1 MPIENGVLVASLKMR
16 GRTAAELTAENP
28 TLLDREFG
36 VETDTYTEDAG
47 VRVYKLKF
55 GPGQWNTL
63 PYAAMGAN
71 GMDAA
76 AVNALI
82 AAHVAAA
89 DPHGDRAYTNAQI
102 SALGT
107 AAQADTGTAAGNVP
121 VLDGSGILP
130 VSILPALAITD
141 TYEVASQVA
150 MLALT
155 AERGDIAIRTDLN
168 KCFVL
173 AAEPASTLS
182 NWKELKT
189 PADAVLAVAGLTG
202 AITAHDMK
210 SALAIAV
217 SDIAAIGDQRLL
229 GNVSG
234 GTMAPAELTPAQ
246 VAAMLPVMVGDTGS
260 GGTKGLVPAPAAG
273 DAAAA
278 KMLRADGT
286 WAAVPAPS
294 PLTTI
299 NAQTGTS
306 YTLALTDG
314 GPDKML
320 TQSNAAAITTTVP
333 NNSSVAFPIGTV
345 ISGTQTGAGRVT
357 ISPASGVTI
366 TSRDSCYRTMGTG
379 SPWTLLKT
387 ATNTWLLWGDLIL

>member
-1 MPIENGVLVASLKMR
+1 MADINI
-16 GRTAAELTAENP
+16 NI
-28 TLLDREFG
+28 
-36 VETDTYTEDAG
+36 DAQAL
-47 VRVYKLKF
+47 RD
-55 GPGQWNTL
+55 
-63 PYAAMGAN
+63 YADSK
-71 GMDAA
+71 DAA
-76 AVNALI
+76 HL
-82 AAHVAAA
+82 AAA
-89 DPHGDRAYTNAQI
+89 DPHGDRAYTDTQI
-102 SALGT
+102 ATLGT
-107 AAQADTGTAAGNVP
+107 AAQADTGTAAGDVP
-121 VLDGSGILP
+121 VLGAGGVLP
-130 VSILPALAITD
+130 VSTLPALAITD
-141 TYEVASQVA
+141 TYEVASQAA
-150 MLALT
+150 MLALA

-168 KCFVL
+168 KCYVL
-173 AAEPASTLS
+173 AAEPATALA

-189 PADAVLAVAGLTG
+189 PTDAVLSVAGLTG
-202 AITAHDMK
+202 AITAHDLK

-246 VAAMLPVMVGDTGS
+246 VAAMLPVMAGDAGS

-273 DAAAA
+273 DGSA
-278 KMLRADGT
+278 KKFLRADGT

-306 YTLALTDG
+306 YTLALSDG

-357 ISPASGVTI
+357 ISPAAGVTI

>member
-1 MPIENGVLVASLKMR
+1 MADINI
-16 GRTAAELTAENP
+16 NI
-28 TLLDREFG
+28 
-36 VETDTYTEDAG
+36 DAQAL
-47 VRVYKLKF
+47 RD
-55 GPGQWNTL
+55 
-63 PYAAMGAN
+63 YADSK
-71 GMDAA
+71 DAA
-76 AVNALI
+76 HL
-82 AAHVAAA
+82 AAA
-89 DPHGDRAYTNAQI
+89 DPHGDRAYTDDQI
-102 SALGT
+102 EALGT
-107 AAQADTGTAAGNVP
+107 AAYANTGTAAGNVP
-121 VLDGSGILP
+121 VLGPGGILP
-130 VSILPALAITD
+130 ISTLPPLAITD
-141 TYEVASQVA
+141 IFEVASQAA
-150 MLALT
+150 MLALD
-155 AERGDIAIRTDLN
+155 AERGDIAIRSDLN
-168 KCFVL
+168 KCFAL
-173 AAEPASTLS
+173 AAEPASTLA

-189 PADAVLAVAGLTG
+189 PTDAVLSVAGLTG
-202 AITAHDMK
+202 AITAHDLK
-210 SALAIAV
+210 SALTIAV
-217 SDIAAIGDQRLL
+217 SDIVEIKDQRLL

-234 GTMAPAELTPAQ
+234 AAEAPAELTPSQ

-357 ISPASGVTI
+357 ISPVADVTI
-366 TSRDSCYRTMGTG
+366 ISRDSCYRTMGTG